1 MRVHLGSFEFHV
13 DVVIQA
19 RFARPQRGV
28 LTTKLQPQHIDD
40 NKRRYF
46 NKFLNLTVLEGST
59 VGNNLELQ

>member
-1 MRVHLGSFEFHV
+1 MKDILNFLWLLVFK
-13 DVVIQA
+13 A
-19 RFARPQRGV
+19 RSAWPQCRI